1 MAEILILDSNEFLSN
16 SLWICYSILPEYKRV
31 RVQSLKGMPF
41 TWFIMLSKKS
51 NKKNKA
57 NRAFALTILSLG
69 VASLIIITTSAPD
82 YLSAQVS
89 DRQDSTTTGAVYS
102 ATTEGMNTTTS
113 HTTTA
118 GGQDQSIIEDV
129 RTLIEQAHMAL
140 QNNDIQGALMNV
152 DSALAALEDVGGNV
166 EQSNNMTAINTQNE
180 VTADQTTTAE
190 AGTIGSGGAG
200 GAGTAGGIITGNQ
213 TTTDAGTIGSGG
225 AGGAGTAG
233 GIMTG
238 SST

>member
-1 MAEILILDSNEFLSN
+1 
-16 SLWICYSILPEYKRV
+16 
-31 RVQSLKGMPF
+31 MPF

-51 NKKNKA
+51 NKKNMA

-69 VASLIIITTSAPD
+69 VASLIIITTNAPD
-82 YLSAQVS
+82 YSSAQVS
-89 DRQDSTTTGAVYS
+89 DRQDATTTSAVS
-102 ATTEGMNTTTS
+102 SSTTEGMNTTTS
-113 HTTTA
+113 PITTA
-118 GGQDQSIIEDV
+118 GGQNQSTIADV
-129 RTLIEQAHMAL
+129 RTLIEQARVAL

-166 EQSNNMTAINTQNE
+166 EQSNNTIATNTQNE
-180 VTADQTTTAE
+180 VTADQTATTE

-200 GAGTAGGIITGNQ
+200 GAGTAGGIMTGNQ

-238 SST
+238 RGT